1 MRTGFVNFGHRN
13 VAWSQH
19 LVTAMLCSPGFDN
32 NSGKYGGKPMPNGI
46 QPKRTALS
54 AAIAAALVG
63 SPVAAQE
70 SGSERGVNRTRALEE
85 ITVTATRV
93 EESLQDVPIAVHAL
107 GGDDISP
114 TT

>member
-1 MRTGFVNFGHRN
+1 
-13 VAWSQH
+13 
-19 LVTAMLCSPGFDN
+19 
-32 NSGKYGGKPMPNGI
+32 MPNGI

-107 GGDDISP
+107 GGDDIEDFGITNFAALP
-114 TT
+114 RRRRT